1 MYKRLY
7 SFRNNNNVV
16 FNLQFGFGQQQS
28 TSHALIDITEDIK
41 KALGDGNISC
51 EGLSFVDLQEAFDNV
66 NQQILIAKLNRYEI
80 GGVSNDWFKS
90 YLSNRNK
97 FVVINRYEPGLAPIN
112 CSVRQRSVLGPLLFL
127 SYINDLYK
135 AINFLK
141 IHHFADDTNLLC
153 LSNSMKKLNKL
164 VYADLTHLG

>member
-66 NQQILIAKLNRYEI
+66 NQQILLAKLNRYEI

-112 CSVRQRSVLGPLLFL
+112 
-127 SYINDLYK
+127 
-135 AINFLK
+135 
-141 IHHFADDTNLLC
+141 
-153 LSNSMKKLNKL
+153 
-164 VYADLTHLG
+164 

>member
-7 SFRNNNNVV
+7 SFRNNNNIIY
-16 FNLQFGFGQQQS
+16 NLQFGFRQQQS
-28 TSHALIDITEDIK
+28 TSHAFIDITEDIR
-41 KALGDGNISC
+41 KALGDDNLCC
-51 EGLSFVDLQEAFDNV
+51 EGFVDLEEAFDNV
-66 NQQILIAKLNRYEI
+66 DQQILLAKLNHYEI
-80 GGVSNDWFKS
+80 VGVSNDWFKS

-97 FVVINRYEPGLAPIN
+97 FVAINRYESGLASIN
-112 CSVRQRSVLGPLLFL
+112 CSVRQRSILGPLLFL
-127 SYINDLYK
+127 SYINDLNK
-135 AINFLK
+135 AINFFK